1 MKSRVLLVDDD
12 VNVLSAYRRN
22 LRLFF
27 EIETASSGQEG
38 LELLKSSLPFAVVV
52 SDYYM
57 PEMNGIE
64 FLTQVK
70 QIAPDTVR
78 VMLSGQADLQATI
91 EAINEGS
98 IFRFLYK
105 PCSSEQLINTIKASV
120 EQYQLIISEKELLNK
135 TLKGSIQVLV
145 DILSLV
151 NPQLFSRI
159 ARLPSL
165 TRKIASR
172 LNYDNIWEIELAAL
186 LCQIGSVTVPKNILD
201 KLLSRQDLQ
210 EEEAKI
216 WLNHP
221 RYGKKILAKVP
232 RLENIAEG
240 ILYQFKNYDG
250 SGFPEDEPRKSVAI
264 PRIGRLLKI
273 VIDYDILIEKGI
285 QDKQALEI
293 MHQRSGYYDPV
304 ILAAL
309 EAEILSI
316 EHGYVVRTYPLN
328 DVNPGMIL
336 ADEVK
341 DNLGVVLIPR
351 GYEVT
356 EVMKL
361 RLQSFAAFNHFNGYV
376 KVKVP
381 IQ

>member
-304 ILAAL
+304 IFAAL

-341 DNLGVVLIPR
+341 DNLGVV
-351 GYEVT
+351 
-356 EVMKL
+356 
-361 RLQSFAAFNHFNGYV
+361 
-376 KVKVP
+376 
-381 IQ
+381 

>member
-1 MKSRVLLVDDD
+1 MKSRILLVDDD
-12 VNVLSAYRRN
+12 INVLSAYRRN
-22 LRLFF
+22 LRLHFD
-27 EIETASSGQEG
+27 IETANSGQEG
-38 LELLKSSLPFAVVV
+38 LDLLKGSLPFAVVV

-57 PEMNGIE
+57 PGMNGIE
-64 FLTQVK
+64 FLTQVR
-70 QIAPDTVR
+70 QISPDTVR

-91 EAINEGS
+91 EAVNEGN

-105 PCSSEQLINTIKASV
+105 PCSAEQLVSTIKASV

-145 DILSLV
+145 DILSIV

-159 ARLPSL
+159 GRLSSL
-165 TRKIASR
+165 TKKIASR

-186 LCQIGSVTVPKNILD
+186 LCQIGSVTVPKKILD
-201 KLLSRQDLQ
+201 KLLSGQKLQ

-221 RYGKKILAKVP
+221 RYGKRILSKIP

-250 SGFPEDEPRKSVAI
+250 GGFPEDEPRKGVAI
-264 PRIGRLLKI
+264 PRIGRLLRI
-273 VIDYDILIEKGI
+273 VIDYDILIEQGKP
-285 QDKQALEI
+285 DKQAMEI
-293 MHQRSGYYDPV
+293 MHQRLGYYDPV
-304 ILAAL
+304 ILTAL

-316 EHGYVVRTYPLN
+316 EHGFVVKIYPL
-328 DVNPGMIL
+328 DELYPGLIL
-336 ADEVK
+336 ADEVT

-351 GYEVT
+351 GYEIT

-361 RLQSFAAFNHFNGYV
+361 RLQNFADYGHFIGFV

-381 IQ
+381 L

>member
-27 EIETASSGQEG
+27 DIETASSGQEG
-38 LELLKSSLPFAVVV
+38 LALLESKLPFAVVV

-105 PCSSEQLINTIKASV
+105 PCSSEQLVNTIKASV

-145 DILSLV
+145 DILSIV

-159 ARLPSL
+159 ARLSSP

-186 LCQIGSVTVPKNILD
+186 LCQIGSVTVPKKILD
-201 KLLSRQDLQ
+201 KLLAGQQLQ

-221 RYGKKILAKVP
+221 RYGKRILSKIP

-240 ILYQFKNYDG
+240 IYYQFKNYDG
-250 SGFPEDEPRKSVAI
+250 SGFPEDDPRKGVAI
-264 PRIGRLLKI
+264 PRIGRLLRI
-273 VIDYDILIEKGI
+273 VIDYDVLIEKGMP
-285 QDKQALEI
+285 DKQALEI

-304 ILAAL
+304 IIAAL
-309 EAEILSI
+309 EAEILSV
-316 EHGYVVRTYPLN
+316 EHGFVVKNYHL
-328 DVNPGMIL
+328 DEVYPGMIL

-341 DNLGVVLIPR
+341 DSFGVVLIPR
-351 GYEVT
+351 GYEIT

-361 RLQSFAAFNHFNGYV
+361 RLQNFTDYGHFNGYV

-381 IQ
+381 L